1 MYEQTNYWYE
11 CKSVWRN
18 DKLRVMGN
26 DFTEVMLLV
35 LTDHIMSKV
44 EIKKNY
50 KQKLGL
56 SIGVQGVIIIWSF
69 LYQTRTTHYDTYI

>member
-44 EIKKNY
+44 DVKRKEN
-50 KQKLGL
+50 
-56 SIGVQGVIIIWSF
+56 
-69 LYQTRTTHYDTYI
+69 